1 MPRDR
6 NLPRLSQFAFLGF
19 LLGVA
24 LLYSGTFRTPWVYDD
39 IEGIRQNPA
48 LLDATRLG
56 QIFGA
61 NPPDSTPYGRP
72 LVALSLALN
81 HAVSGFSPWS
91 YRLVNL
97 GFHLL
102 AALILADLV
111 RHCLRVRPCFD
122 ETMVERCARWAALL
136 WAAHPLAT
144 TVVTYTVQ
152 RAEGLM
158 ALLYLGTLAAAARG
172 LALGGRRRWL
182 VLAVGLCALG
192 MLAKETIVTAPL
204 AVLLLHRGFFAGSWR
219 EVGRRWRWYVC
230 LAATWALLAGCM
242 AAWPRSQSVGFGFE
256 DMGALDY
263 LSLQTGAWWHYLS
276 IVFAPWRIAIDHWPA
291 PVSPVAA
298 VILGL
303 LFASLYISAIVLA
316 WRLSVAWGVGLI
328 LPGLALLPTSTL
340 IPICTSPVADHR
352 MYLPAAVALALGVV
366 AVGRFVPRF
375 PRFAAIYFWFVFAA
389 LATATVMR
397 NRVFQSESSVWADA
411 VAQEPQNARALNN
424 LGMALAGEGRS
435 AEGEAAIVRA
445 LALKPGYPDA
455 WYNLGTLQGRDA
467 RLASAE
473 ESFRRSISL
482 RPAYPAVHCN
492 LAVVLWRRGQKDAAI
507 RHYEE
512 AIRLRPDYPA
522 ANFNLAVIYFDRGD
536 YARALDHAQR
546 CLRGDP
552 DYPKAQNLVD
562 DLMRLVHAV
571 DSPAGVPY

>member
-56 QIFGA
+56 QIFGE

-111 RHCLRVRPCFD
+111 RHCLRDRPSFD
-122 ETMVERCARWAALL
+122 ETTVERCARWAALL

-172 LALGGRRRWL
+172 LHFGGRRRWL

-192 MLAKETIVTAPL
+192 MLAKETMVTAPL

-219 EVGRRWRWYVC
+219 EVRRRWRWYVC
-230 LAATWALLAGCM
+230 LAATWAFLAGCM
-242 AAWPRSQSVGFGFE
+242 WAWPRSQSVGFGFE
-256 DMGALDY
+256 GMGALDY
-263 LSLQTGAWWHYLS
+263 LSLQTGAW
-276 IVFAPWRIAIDHWPA
+276 
-291 PVSPVAA
+291 
-298 VILGL
+298 
-303 LFASLYISAIVLA
+303 
-316 WRLSVAWGVGLI
+316 
-328 LPGLALLPTSTL
+328 
-340 IPICTSPVADHR
+340 
-352 MYLPAAVALALGVV
+352 
-366 AVGRFVPRF
+366 
-375 PRFAAIYFWFVFAA
+375 
-389 LATATVMR
+389 
-397 NRVFQSESSVWADA
+397 
-411 VAQEPQNARALNN
+411 
-424 LGMALAGEGRS
+424 
-435 AEGEAAIVRA
+435 
-445 LALKPGYPDA
+445 
-455 WYNLGTLQGRDA
+455 
-467 RLASAE
+467 
-473 ESFRRSISL
+473 
-482 RPAYPAVHCN
+482 
-492 LAVVLWRRGQKDAAI
+492 
-507 RHYEE
+507 
-512 AIRLRPDYPA
+512 
-522 ANFNLAVIYFDRGD
+522 
-536 YARALDHAQR
+536 
-546 CLRGDP
+546 
-552 DYPKAQNLVD
+552 
-562 DLMRLVHAV
+562 
-571 DSPAGVPY
+571 